1 MFREMRVKKRLMS
14 EEDAEE
20 LLKSASHGVLAVAG
34 DEGYPYAV
42 PVSFV
47 YKDRKIYIH
56 SALEGHKVDAVK
68 QNSKVSFCVV
78 TVDNVV
84 PEKLTTRYAS
94 AVAFGTAKILTSKGE
109 TEPYARL
116 LAEKYGCHDEMIIQ
130 NELNRYAGKYCI
142 LEIVVDHLTGK
153 SSISPK
159 AAK

>member
-1 MFREMRVKKRLMS
+1 NGAPRRRRFVKTRPGADGTRTYGAAKANRQNVFRRKCRLKGEIEMFREMRVKKRLMS

-78 TVDNVV
+78 TADNVV
-84 PEKLTTRYAS
+84 SEKLTTRYTS
-94 AVAFGTAKILTSKGE
+94 AVAF
-109 TEPYARL
+109 
-116 LAEKYGCHDEMIIQ
+116 
-130 NELNRYAGKYCI
+130 
-142 LEIVVDHLTGK
+142 
-153 SSISPK
+153 
-159 AAK
+159 

>member
-14 EEDAEE
+14 EEDAEK
-20 LLKSASHGVLAVAG
+20 LLKNASHGVLAVAG
-34 DEGYPYAV
+34 DDGYPYAV

-56 SALEGHKVDAVK
+56 SALEGPKVDAIK

-78 TVDNVV
+78 TADNVV

-94 AVAFGTAKILTSKGE
+94 AVAFGTAKVLTSKAE
-109 TEPYARL
+109 TEAYARL
-116 LAEKYGCHDEMIIQ
+116 LAEKYGCHDETIIQ
-130 NELNRYAGKYCI
+130 KELDRYAGKYCI
-142 LEIVVDHLTGK
+142 LEIAVDHLTGK

>member
-14 EEDAEE
+14 EEDAEK
-20 LLKSASHGVLAVAG
+20 LLKNASHGVLAVAG
-34 DEGYPYAV
+34 DDGYPYAV

-56 SALEGHKVDAVK
+56 SALEGHKVDAIK

-78 TVDNVV
+78 TADNVV

-94 AVAFGTAKILTSKGE
+94 AVAFGTAKVLPSKAE
-109 TEPYARL
+109 TEAYARL

-130 NELNRYAGKYCI
+130 KELDRYAGKFCI
-142 LEIVVDHLTGK
+142 LEITVDHLTGK

>member
-1 MFREMRVKKRLMS
+1 M
-14 EEDAEE
+14 
-20 LLKSASHGVLAVAG
+20 
-34 DEGYPYAV
+34 
-42 PVSFV
+42 SFV

-78 TVDNVV
+78 TADNVV
-84 PEKLTTRYAS
+84 SEKLTTRYTS

>member
-1 MFREMRVKKRLMS
+1 MFREMRVKKRQTAK
-14 EEDAEE
+14 EAAEE
-20 LLKSASHGVLAVAG
+20 LLKNASHGVLAVAG

-47 YKDRKIYIH
+47 YKDHKIYIH
-56 SALEGHKVDAVK
+56 SAPVGHKLDAVK

-78 TVDNVV
+78 NADNVV

-94 AVAFGTAKILTSKGE
+94 AIAFGTARILTSKAE
-109 TEPYARL
+109 TEAVARL
-116 LAEKYGCHDEMIIQ
+116 LAEKYGCHDETIIE
-130 NELNRYAGKYCI
+130 NELKHYAGKFCI
-142 LEIVVDHLTGK
+142 LEITVEHLTGK

>member
-1 MFREMRVKKRLMS
+1 
-14 EEDAEE
+14 
-20 LLKSASHGVLAVAG
+20 
-34 DEGYPYAV
+34 
-42 PVSFV
+42 
-47 YKDRKIYIH
+47 
-56 SALEGHKVDAVK
+56 VDAVK

-78 TVDNVV
+78 TADNVV

-94 AVAFGTAKILTSKGE
+94 AVAFGSAKILTSKAE
-109 TEPYARL
+109 TEAFARL
-116 LAEKYGCHDEMIIQ
+116 LAEKYGCHDETIIQ